1 MRFIDIHTH
10 NSRPCN
16 NSIYNSGTTR
26 TQGRIISTGIHPWY
40 ISNGWKEEFSCIAEI
55 AAADNVAA
63 IGECGFDTLRGTAP
77 LDVQEKIFTAHAQ
90 LAEEVGKPLIIHC
103 VKAYDTLLALRNT
116 IKPQQEWIIHG
127 FRGKPE
133 LALQLIKAG
142 FHISLGE
149 KFNPDSARAIPAV
162 RLFIESDE
170 SQCPINDI
178 YAAVATAKGMSI
190 EELALQTEANA
201 RIFRQ
206 F

>member
-10 NSRPCN
+10 SSRPCG
-16 NSIYNSGTTR
+16 NSIYNSGTTHIP
-26 TQGRIISTGIHPWY
+26 GRIISTGIHPWHTHDNPE
-40 ISNGWKEEFSCIAEI
+40 SAFASVAEC
-55 AAADNVAA
+55 AVADNTAA
-63 IGECGFDTLRGTAP
+63 IGECGLDALRGSAP

-90 LAEEVGKPLIIHC
+90 LAEGVRKPLIIHC
-103 VKAYDTLLALRNT
+103 VKAYDRLMALRNT

-149 KFNPDSARAIPAV
+149 KFNPDSARAIPAE

-170 SQCPINDI
+170 SQCPIKEI
-178 YAAVATAKGMSI
+178 YTAVATAKGMSI
-190 EELALQTEANA
+190 EELALRTEANA
-201 RIFRQ
+201 RIFKQ